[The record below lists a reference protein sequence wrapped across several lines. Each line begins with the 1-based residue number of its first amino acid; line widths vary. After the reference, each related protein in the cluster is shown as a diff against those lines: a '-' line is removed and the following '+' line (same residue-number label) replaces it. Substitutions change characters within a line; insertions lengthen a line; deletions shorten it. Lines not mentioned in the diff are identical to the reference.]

1 MRLFDTHCHFDFEPF
16 STNFPY
22 HIAQAKAQGVE
33 RFLIP
38 AIGPSNWQTLLEL
51 SHRYSEIYFA
61 LGFHPYFLDGN
72 SPAHLRA
79 LERLLG
85 EHHARCVAVGECGLD
100 GMVTVDKD
108 LQEQMFIAQIE
119 LAKTFQKPL
128 ILHSRK
134 THNRLIQLLKQHKF
148 TDRGV
153 IHGFAGSYQQA
164 MQYVDLGFCIGVG
177 GVITYP
183 RANKTR
189 QAIAKLPLDSLILET
204 DSPDMPL
211 NGYQGE
217 NNHPKL
223 LSEVLASLAE
233 LKEDSRQTIARKL
246 WENSS
251 SLFGICE

>member
-1 MRLFDTHCHFDFEPF
+1 
-16 STNFPY
+16 
-22 HIAQAKAQGVE
+22 
-33 RFLIP
+33 
-38 AIGPSNWQTLLEL
+38 
-51 SHRYSEIYFA
+51 
-61 LGFHPYFLDGN
+61 
-72 SPAHLRA
+72 
-79 LERLLG
+79 
-85 EHHARCVAVGECGLD
+85 
-100 GMVTVDKD
+100 
-108 LQEQMFIAQIE
+108 
-119 LAKTFQKPL
+119 
-128 ILHSRK
+128 
-134 THNRLIQLLKQHKF
+134 
-148 TDRGV
+148 
-153 IHGFAGSYQQA
+153 

-233 LKEDSRQTIARKL
+233 LKEDSRQTIAQKL